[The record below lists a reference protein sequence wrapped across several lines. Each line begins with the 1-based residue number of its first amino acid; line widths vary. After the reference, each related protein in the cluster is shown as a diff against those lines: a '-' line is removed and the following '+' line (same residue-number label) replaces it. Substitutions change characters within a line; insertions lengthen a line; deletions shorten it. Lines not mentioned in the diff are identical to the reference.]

1 MTILYDYPGGLFKA
15 HEPPCLSLYQ
25 PTHRHHP
32 ENQQDL
38 IRFRNLLKSLEELLR
53 QKDPKREWQF
63 LLDRF
68 HALADDHIFW
78 NHTLDG
84 LAVLAAADV
93 FHVFRLQRPVPE
105 LVVVADSFHTKPL
118 MRIIQS
124 ADRYQILALSRGRVK
139 LYEGNRYALDEVE
152 LAEEVPGTLTE
163 ALGEQLTEP
172 HLTAASYGSGG
183 GGPGSWHG
191 YGSRKDEVDA
201 DTERFFR
208 AVDRAIYD
216 HHSRPSGLPLMLAAL
231 PEHHTPFRRISRNP
245 FLMAEGIEI
254 NPEALSL
261 EALRDRAW
269 KAIEPQYWERITRLA
284 EEFAAAKSK
293 ELGSDELEQ
302 VANGAATG
310 RIATLLIQ
318 AERQIPGRWN
328 AATGKIEFDS
338 LDHPGTDDLLDDI
351 GEHVLKMGG
360 RVVVV
365 PEERMPTRS
374 GIAAIYKF

>member
-1 MTILYDYPGGLFKA
+1 
-15 HEPPCLSLYQ
+15 
-25 PTHRHHP
+25 
-32 ENQQDL
+32 
-38 IRFRNLLKSLEELLR
+38 
-53 QKDPKREWQF
+53 
-63 LLDRF
+63 
-68 HALADDHIFW
+68 
-78 NHTLDG
+78 
-84 LAVLAAADV
+84 
-93 FHVFRLQRPVPE
+93 
-105 LVVVADSFHTKPL
+105 
-118 MRIIQS
+118 
-124 ADRYQILALSRGRVK
+124 LSRGRVK

-269 KAIEPQYWERITRLA
+269 KAVEPQYWERITRLA